1 MRSALKSV
9 SETLRGLKHRNF
21 RLFFFGQLVS
31 LVGSWM
37 QSLAQGWLVWRLSH
51 SPWVLGLVG
60 FAQFGP
66 ILLLGLF
73 GGAAADRFDRHRL
86 VLATQSGLLL
96 QAALLTFLTLSDLVE
111 VWHVVVLA
119 ALQGAVNAFDMPAR
133 QSFLVRMVGKEDLGN
148 AIALN
153 SSIFNGARIVGPA
166 LAGIVTGIWGEG
178 VCFLLNTLSFGA
190 VLGSLLAMRLH
201 PEGSRRTPAGPWRQI
216 QEGLLYAA
224 RTPHVRALL
233 SLVTA
238 TSLFALPYT
247 ILLPAVAGGI
257 LKSDARGLGLL
268 MSAAGL
274 GSLAGAL
281 AMARRRGLKGLGR
294 TAGFMSFLFGLGLLA
309 FSLSTR
315 FWLSAVLLS
324 AVGFFLMSQM
334 AAVNTLLQ
342 GLVPDALRGRLIS
355 LYVVTFIGMAP
366 VGSLLMGK
374 LAGRLGVQAVLAA
387 GGLLTA
393 LSGAVFLAFVPRIRP
408 HVLPL
413 LDAAEAPVEAFREPP
428 PP

>member
-1 MRSALKSV
+1 MSPAFTNLSQ
-9 SETLRGLKHRNF
+9 TLRGLRHRNF

-37 QSLAQGWLVWRLSH
+37 QNLAQGWLVWRLSR
-51 SPWVLGLVG
+51 SPWLLGLVG

-73 GGAAADRFDRHRL
+73 GGVAADRFDRHRL
-86 VLATQSGLLL
+86 VIATQTGLLS
-96 QAALLTFLTLSDLVE
+96 QAALLTLLTLTDRVQ

-119 ALQGAVNAFDMPAR
+119 AAQGAVNAFDMPAR

-166 LAGIVTGIWGEG
+166 LAGLVTGLWGEG

-190 VLGSLLAMRLH
+190 VLGSLFAMRLP
-201 PEGSRRTPAGPWRQI
+201 PEGNRRTPSGPWRQI
-216 QEGLLYAA
+216 AEGFRYAWN
-224 RTPHVRALL
+224 TPHVRALL
-233 SLVTA
+233 TLVTA
-238 TSLFALPYT
+238 TSLFALPYS
-247 ILLPAVAGGI
+247 ILLPAVAGGV
-257 LKSDARGLGLL
+257 LHTDARGLGLL

-281 AMARRRGLKGLGR
+281 AMARRRGLRGLGR
-294 TAGFMSFLFGLGLLA
+294 TAGLMSLLFGLGLLA
-309 FSLSTR
+309 FSLSTV
-315 FWLSAVLLS
+315 FWLSAALLA

-334 AAVNTLLQ
+334 ASVNTLLQ

-366 VGSLLMGK
+366 VGSLVMGK
-374 LAGRLGVQAVLAA
+374 LAGHLGVQAVLSG

-393 LSGAVFLAFVPRIRP
+393 AAGAVFLAFIPRIRP
-408 HVLPL
+408 HVRPL
-413 LDAAEAPVEAFREPP
+413 LEAAEATVEAFREPP

>member
-1 MRSALKSV
+1 VGPAFENLSQ
-9 SETLRGLKHRNF
+9 TLRGLRHRNF

-37 QSLAQGWLVWRLSH
+37 QNLAQGWLVWRLSH
-51 SPWVLGLVG
+51 SPWLLGVVG

-73 GGAAADRFDRHRL
+73 GGVAADRFDRHRL
-86 VLATQSGLLL
+86 VLATQTGLLV
-96 QAALLTFLTLSDLVE
+96 QAALLTFLTLGGMVE

-119 ALQGAVNAFDMPAR
+119 AVQGAVNAFDMPAR

-166 LAGIVTGIWGEG
+166 LAGLVTGLWGEG

-190 VLGSLLAMRLH
+190 VLGSLLAMRLA
-201 PEGSRRTPAGPWRQI
+201 PEGNRRTDSGPWRQI
-216 QEGLLYAA
+216 GEGFRYAWT
-224 RTPHVRALL
+224 TPHVRALL
-233 SLVTA
+233 TLVTA
-238 TSLFALPYT
+238 TSLFALPYS
-247 ILLPAVAGGI
+247 ILLPAVAGGV
-257 LKSDARGLGLL
+257 LHTDARGLGVL

-281 AMARRRGLKGLGR
+281 AMARRRGLRGLGR
-294 TAGFMSFLFGLGLLA
+294 MAGIMSLLFGLGLLA
-309 FSLSTR
+309 FSLSTV
-315 FWLSAVLLS
+315 FWLSAALLA

-366 VGSLLMGK
+366 LGSLVMGN
-374 LAGRLGVQAVLAA
+374 LAGRLGVQAVL
-387 GGLLTA
+387 GGGGILTA
-393 LSGAVFLAFVPRIRP
+393 LAGGVFLSFLPRIRP
-408 HVLPL
+408 HVRPL
-413 LDAAEAPVEAFREPP
+413 LEAAETPVEAFREPP

>member
-1 MRSALKSV
+1 MSPAFENLSQ
-9 SETLRGLKHRNF
+9 TLRGLRHRNF

-37 QSLAQGWLVWRLSH
+37 QNLAQGWLVWRLSR
-51 SPWVLGLVG
+51 SPWLLGLVG

-73 GGAAADRFDRHRL
+73 GGVAADRFDRHRL
-86 VLATQSGLLL
+86 VIATQTGLLL
-96 QAALLTFLTLSDLVE
+96 QAALLTLLTLTDRVE

-119 ALQGAVNAFDMPAR
+119 AAQGAVNAFDMPAR

-166 LAGIVTGIWGEG
+166 LAGLVTGLWGEG

-190 VLGSLLAMRLH
+190 VLGSLFAMRLP
-201 PEGSRRTPAGPWRQI
+201 PEGNRRTQSGPWRQI
-216 QEGLLYAA
+216 AEGFRYAWN
-224 RTPHVRALL
+224 TPHVRALL
-233 SLVTA
+233 TLVTA
-238 TSLFALPYT
+238 TSLFALPYS
-247 ILLPAVAGGI
+247 ILLPAVAGGV
-257 LKSDARGLGLL
+257 LRTDARGLGLL

-281 AMARRRGLKGLGR
+281 AMARRRGLRGLGR
-294 TAGFMSFLFGLGLLA
+294 TAGLMSLLFGLGLLA
-309 FSLSTR
+309 FSLSTV
-315 FWLSAVLLS
+315 FWLSAALLA

-366 VGSLLMGK
+366 VGSLVMGK
-374 LAGRLGVQAVLAA
+374 LAGRLGVQPVLCGGGILTGAA
-387 GGLLTA
+387 
-393 LSGAVFLAFVPRIRP
+393 GAVFLAFMPRIRP
-408 HVLPL
+408 HVRPL
-413 LDAAEAPVEAFREPP
+413 LEAAEATVEAFREPP